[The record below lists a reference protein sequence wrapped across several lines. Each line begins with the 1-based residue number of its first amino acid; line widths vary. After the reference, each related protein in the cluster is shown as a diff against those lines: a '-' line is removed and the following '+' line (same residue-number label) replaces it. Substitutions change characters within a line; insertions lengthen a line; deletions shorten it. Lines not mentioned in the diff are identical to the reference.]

1 MDKKEEDG
9 RGQGAVHRPKMTL
22 EDYYDTPV
30 RKFPRA
36 SRVLYRVALAVV
48 YAFSKLYWRWTCDGP
63 NPFRGRSPKG
73 AEPMPGRVIV
83 ANHASMFDPV
93 VLMLAASRGGRAL
106 RPLYKSEL
114 DKAGFVSWFFSR
126 VGAMPIRR
134 DTADMKAI
142 KRAVKAIRAGE
153 DICIFPEGTRIK
165 DPLARPKLHGGF
177 SMVAQLA
184 GCDVVPIA
192 IDGSEAIVP
201 SGKGFSRPAKVR
213 LRFGDPVS
221 FAEVPGESRREKADG
236 MEALAMSRVYEM
248 RAALRA
254 EHGKP
259 AGLPGSAPEV
269 TR

>member
-1 MDKKEEDG
+1 MADEG
-9 RGQGAVHRPKMTL
+9 RQPREGAGRAKMTL

-30 RKFPRA
+30 RLFPRA
-36 SRVLYRVALAVV
+36 SRALYRFALAVV

-73 AEPMPGRVIV
+73 SDPMPGRVIV

-93 VLMLAASRGGRAL
+93 VLMLAASREGRAL

-114 DKAGFVSWFFSR
+114 DKAGIVTWFFSR

-142 KRAVKAIRAGE
+142 KRAVKAIKAGD
-153 DICIFPEGTRIK
+153 DICIFPEGTRVK

-177 SMVAQLA
+177 SMIAQLA
-184 GCDVVPIA
+184 GCDVVPVA

-201 SGKGFSRPAKVR
+201 SGKGFSRPSKVR
-213 LRFGDPVS
+213 LRFGEPVS
-221 FAEVPGESRREKADG
+221 FDEVAGSSRREKADG
-236 MEALAMSRVYEM
+236 MERLAMERVYEM

-259 AGLPGSAPEV
+259 AGLPGAGA
-269 TR
+269 